1 MDPYDYRDNPQ
12 YAYADYAEPR
22 TAFDPFAGAVW
33 VPDPPPP
40 PAPAPAPVPYYGG
53 QELYYQQ
60 LNFGP
65 PPHEE
70 EEQEEDERAALASY
84 RTATTTSLT
93 PTTAYQTATAAAEY
107 PQHCPPPPF
116 QYYYQQHFQRYPLA
130 PSSEY
135 ASGTNDQQQYTH
147 VDKRPRFDNE
157 DAGAPGT
164 FTSLSGYRA
173 GGGSGDLSSSSYFH
187 LPISSDPPPRQP
199 IPVPTPIST
208 ADSARGGGGGGSDP
222 RERAGPP
229 LSHSASAGVRWSR
242 QDPLLPPPPPQPGPS
257 ASHSE
262 RAYHHDVSEERGRE
276 GEAARAQQQQQQQ
289 RPSLASLSSGSNST
303 LGSAT
308 TTLSS
313 SSSAF
318 SALSSM
324 SVSSIAPPNPNPN
337 PPPPHQSGSPLAPPA
352 PAPAATFTRPE
363 QQQQSGPSSYTPQ
376 QRQRQMSVTV
386 DHHHPGGTGEAIIIE
401 SEQVRTQSQNQQNR
415 EEGGGGH
422 MSPSSQPAAVAH
434 GQHPPPP
441 PPNQSKK
448 TQVSKSEKSCKACR
462 IRKVRCSRTWPS
474 CARCTEKR
482 IDCHYGNLIPI
493 DLVKGMHPDSRV
505 AELEARIKMLE
516 HELAARDGD
525 YDAAASRPSTI
536 AAGMFSSPMPPP
548 ALLTP
553 RPSLG
558 SSAPTPTPSSATS
571 QKQSSN
577 RAAPR
582 LAETTDSFDLSCS
595 SNLVQEE
602 FGRTAYR
609 ALVKPVWEALVDPVD
624 TKGVRKRHVDAV
636 IASAEARAERLRDA
650 KLLRGGHAHE
660 RGFGFEIEKDD
671 SRYGAPGAAESE
683 EDLFERMA
691 REDLSRLQELKDLPI
706 EELAHDPEWTRIAV
720 WAVLDAHWATC
731 SSNVPTLRPFHVPLR
746 QARLHTRLN
755 CLSPSERCIVLAF
768 CAIGVRSTP
777 DVGLLG
783 LRGGP
788 RIGKESAP
796 NMDREEEEEEE
807 HLGLKREMVARIYR
821 ELMIDMYGRLE
832 VAYGAPNKDS
842 LEASLILALVQM
854 WNEFVP
860 RYSRSLI
867 RTAIAQYKEL
877 FENAAAL
884 AESKDVQAERTD
896 LLMMYALPL
905 LHIDS
910 TTAAYLRAAPIITDA
925 DLATYF
931 APFKIPLFHHF
942 DAKDGPGWLDLREEM
957 RPWMDVDR
965 IGDASHV
972 QHMLSSMVIYRWLSA
987 CLRWCAQMS
996 CPAAIRTPL
1005 SARALETL
1013 FDHLSTIHA
1022 VIQILQYHLV
1032 NQDGAPH
1039 ATCLAPSPDGDT
1051 AEHIHLR
1058 WLTRLD
1064 RETDDATWLIFSIV
1078 SERLV
1083 REESEVEDGDHMQGE
1098 VIKSEDRRLDI
1109 GWLQACESRVR
1120 KGFKLAA
1127 FYFNFFTISPD
1138 PHQTHHLAFSLEL
1151 IPNWTFL
1158 ATQRFIPIDP
1168 KVQQTPYYS
1177 GLRSKADELTET
1189 ELDWIER
1196 GLELAQKYHPVAE
1209 RRLVEMRSYRL
1220 AEKRRLELLAAD
1232 GVPVPVSRARA
1243 LPPPR
1248 LGQKSALSFQD
1259 AMKRALTQ
1267 TVPSW
1272 A

>member
-1 MDPYDYRDNPQ
+1 M
-12 YAYADYAEPR
+12 
-22 TAFDPFAGAVW
+22 
-33 VPDPPPP
+33 
-40 PAPAPAPVPYYGG
+40 
-53 QELYYQQ
+53 
-60 LNFGP
+60 
-65 PPHEE
+65 
-70 EEQEEDERAALASY
+70 
-84 RTATTTSLT
+84 
-93 PTTAYQTATAAAEY
+93 
-107 PQHCPPPPF
+107 
-116 QYYYQQHFQRYPLA
+116 
-130 PSSEY
+130 
-135 ASGTNDQQQYTH
+135 
-147 VDKRPRFDNE
+147 
-157 DAGAPGT
+157 
-164 FTSLSGYRA
+164 
-173 GGGSGDLSSSSYFH
+173 
-187 LPISSDPPPRQP
+187 
-199 IPVPTPIST
+199 
-208 ADSARGGGGGGSDP
+208 
-222 RERAGPP
+222 
-229 LSHSASAGVRWSR
+229 
-242 QDPLLPPPPPQPGPS
+242 
-257 ASHSE
+257 
-262 RAYHHDVSEERGRE
+262 
-276 GEAARAQQQQQQQ
+276 
-289 RPSLASLSSGSNST
+289 
-303 LGSAT
+303 
-308 TTLSS
+308 
-313 SSSAF
+313 
-318 SALSSM
+318 
-324 SVSSIAPPNPNPN
+324 
-337 PPPPHQSGSPLAPPA
+337 
-352 PAPAATFTRPE
+352 
-363 QQQQSGPSSYTPQ
+363 
-376 QRQRQMSVTV
+376 
-386 DHHHPGGTGEAIIIE
+386 
-401 SEQVRTQSQNQQNR
+401 
-415 EEGGGGH
+415 
-422 MSPSSQPAAVAH
+422 MSPSSQLYQTVPPASAAAAAATPAQ
-434 GQHPPPP
+434 GQ
-441 PPNQSKK
+441 NQSKK

-516 HELAARDGD
+516 HELAARDGND
-525 YDAAASRPSTI
+525 DVIAAASRPSTTI
-536 AAGMFSSPMPPP
+536 AGMFSSPMPPP

-553 RPSLG
+553 RPSVG
-558 SSAPTPTPSSATS
+558 SSAPTPTPSGVTS
-571 QKQSSN
+571 QQPSSSC
-577 RAAPR
+577 AAPR
-582 LAETTDSFDLSCS
+582 LAETTYSFDLSCS
-595 SNLVQEE
+595 TNLLQEE

-609 ALVKPVWEALVDPVD
+609 ALVKPVWEALMDPVD
-624 TKGVRKRHVDAV
+624 AKGTRKRHIDAV
-636 IASAEARAERLRDA
+636 VASAEARAERLRNA
-650 KLLRGGHAHE
+650 KLLRGGHVHE
-660 RGFGFEIEKDD
+660 RGFGFEIKKDD

-691 REDLSRLQELKDLPI
+691 REDLSRLQELKDIPI

-731 SSNVPTLRPFHVPLR
+731 SSNVPTIRPFHVPLR
-746 QARLHTRLN
+746 QARLYTRLN
-755 CLSPSERCIVLAF
+755 RLSPSERCIVLAF

-777 DVGLLG
+777 HVGLLG

-788 RIGKESAP
+788 IVGKDSAV
-796 NMDREEEEEEE
+796 NEGEEEEEEEE
-807 HLGLKREMVARIYR
+807 HLGLKRELVARIYR

-832 VAYGAPNKDS
+832 IAYGEPNKDS

-867 RTAIAQYKEL
+867 RTAITQYKEL
-877 FENAAAL
+877 FENAAAI
-884 AESKDVQAERTD
+884 AESKDVQAERTN
-896 LLMMYALPL
+896 LLMIYALPL

-925 DLATYF
+925 DLATF
-931 APFKIPLFHHF
+931 FGPFKIPLFHQF
-942 DAKDGPGWLDLREEM
+942 DAKDGPGRLDLREEM

-965 IGDASHV
+965 IGDASHM

-996 CPAAIRTPL
+996 CPAAVRTPL

-1039 ATCLAPSPDGDT
+1039 ATCLAASPDGDT

-1083 REESEVEDGDHMQGE
+1083 REELEVEDGRMQGE

-1158 ATQRFIPIDP
+1158 ATQRFVPVDP
-1168 KVQQTPYYS
+1168 NVQQAPYYS
-1177 GLRSKADELTET
+1177 GLRFKADELTET

-1209 RRLVEMRSYRL
+1209 RRLVEIRSYRL
-1220 AEKRRLELLAAD
+1220 AEKRRLELLASD
-1232 GVPVPVSRARA
+1232 GVPVPVSRASA
-1243 LPPPR
+1243 LPLPR
-1248 LGQKSALSFQD
+1248 LGQTSALSFQD
-1259 AMKRALTQ
+1259 AMKHALTQ